1 MKTIVWVHG
10 LNSSHR
16 SFSYLVNQVDD
27 HNTVLV
33 NYDSHQPLKKSIGQ
47 VIKQLPSIDDE
58 IVIIGHSLGGVIATL
73 VSDIDP
79 RISSLVT
86 ISSPLA
92 GSKAANIVR
101 WLPGHPSVMSDITPS
116 SEFIRF
122 IGEYKGDFPALSI
135 ISTGGHLKTTPEPN
149 DSVVTLASQRALRF
163 GKKAEVKASHFEVLM
178 HEKTVDLI
186 NSHVFGDQK

>member
-1 MKTIVWVHG
+1 
-10 LNSSHR
+10 
-16 SFSYLVNQVDD
+16 
-27 HNTVLV
+27 VLI
-33 NYDSHQPLKKSIGQ
+33 NYDSHQPLKQSIGQ
-47 VIKQLPSIDDE
+47 VIKQLPTTDDE
-58 IVIIGHSLGGVIATL
+58 IIIIGHSLGGVIATL
-73 VSDIDP
+73 ITDIHPRVSN
-79 RISSLVT
+79 LVT

-116 SEFIRF
+116 SEFIQF
-122 IGEYKGDFPALSI
+122 IRDYKPTDIPALSI

-149 DSVVTLASQRALRF
+149 DSVVTLSSQRALRF

-186 NSHVFGDQK
+186 RNHVFGEQE